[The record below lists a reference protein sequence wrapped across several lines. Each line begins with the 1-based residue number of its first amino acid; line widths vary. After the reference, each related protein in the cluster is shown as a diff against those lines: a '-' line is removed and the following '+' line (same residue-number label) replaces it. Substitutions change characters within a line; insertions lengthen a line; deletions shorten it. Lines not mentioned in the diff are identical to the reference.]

1 MALFSRRP
9 KGTPPGSAADEAPE
23 TAAPVEAPADAPAQ
37 PDAGAQETPAARPEE
52 APAAASVD
60 ISVSS
65 YRGLGAHTPARTTP
79 SPAPTMSR
87 TETVAGVRDNVLV
100 REALARLPEP
110 PAPQDIL
117 DVARQLLQGHLF
129 LRVKGDARTLLSEG
143 KQVPLAMATVGDRN
157 FALAYSSG
165 AALQAS
171 VHADGDLDTSAMGQP
186 VVTVLRHVVA
196 GPYEG
201 LILDHASAPARAVFP
216 RALLEKLL
224 ENFDEAL
231 TVKTLLAAERTPATA
246 GVVAQA
252 LTRVPLWV
260 AVGRGEDGKPG
271 IAEGRSADGS
281 RLLEIYS
288 HPLEVAAMRRAD
300 RAAPLTGAQLGV
312 ALRGNEELSGVI
324 VDPRGPWIKLSRE
337 ELAPVISLGA

>member
-9 KGTPPGSAADEAPE
+9 KGMPPGSAADEPDTVAP
-23 TAAPVEAPADAPAQ
+23 PVEAAPEGAAEPDADAEETLSAQ
-37 PDAGAQETPAARPEE
+37 PEE

-65 YRGLGAHTPARTTP
+65 YRGLGAHTPARTA
-79 SPAPTMSR
+79 PAAVPTVSR
-87 TETVAGVRDNVLV
+87 TETVPGVRDNVLV
-100 REALARLPEP
+100 REALARLPES

-129 LRVKGDARTLLSEG
+129 LRVKGDAQTLLSEG

-171 VHADGDLDTSAMGQP
+171 VRADGDLDTSAMGQT

-246 GVVAQA
+246 GQIADA

-271 IAEGRSADGS
+271 IAEGRNPDGS
-281 RLLEIYS
+281 RMLEIYS

-300 RAAPLTGAQLGV
+300 RAAPLTGGQLGV

-324 VDPRGPWIKLSRE
+324 IDPRGPWIRLSRE
-337 ELAPVISLGA
+337 DLAPVIALGA

>member
-9 KGTPPGSAADEAPE
+9 KGTPGDSTVSEAPG
-23 TAAPVEAPADAPAQ
+23 TDTPNTDSGAIEAPREDAAEAPSS
-37 PDAGAQETPAARPEE
+37 DSAGAA
-52 APAAASVD
+52 AAASVD

-65 YRGLGAHTPARTTP
+65 YRGLGAQALRPATPPAAAAR
-79 SPAPTMSR
+79 SR
-87 TETVAGVRDNVLV
+87 TETVPGVRDNVLV
-100 REALARLPEP
+100 REALSRLPESP
-110 PAPQDIL
+110 SPQDVL

-171 VHADGDLDTSAMGQP
+171 VRADGDTDTSAMGQP
-186 VVTVLRHVVA
+186 VLTVLRHVLA
-196 GPYEG
+196 GRYEG

-224 ENFDEAL
+224 EKFDESL
-231 TVKTLLAAERTPATA
+231 TLKTLLAEGRSSATA
-246 GVVAQA
+246 AAVGEA
-252 LTRVPLWV
+252 LARVPLWV
-260 AVGRGEDGKPG
+260 AVGKGEGDRPG
-271 IAEGRSADGS
+271 IAEGRGPDGS
-281 RLLEIYS
+281 RLLEVYS

-300 RAAPLTGAQLGV
+300 RAAPLTSAQLAV
-312 ALRGNEELSGVI
+312 ALRGNEELAGVI
-324 VDPRGPWIKLSRE
+324 VDPRGPWIRLSRE
-337 ELAPVISLGA
+337 DLAPVIALAG